1 MKQNGLKTFFSP
13 KSVVVIG
20 ASDRPGSVG
29 GDVLRNLRTAAFAG
43 PVYAIN
49 PQHSVIQGREAYASL
64 EELPSPPEL
73 AVVCTAAETIPD
85 LVTKCGLCGVEGVIV
100 ISAGFRETGTAGRAL
115 ENSLKGRLREFP
127 RMRMIGPNCLGIVR
141 PPSGLNASFSP
152 VMPRKGRMTLLTQSG
167 ALATAIMD
175 WSVERDVGFA
185 ACVSVGNMV
194 DVGMGDLIDFFAEDD
209 QTDAL
214 LLYLEGL
221 VDAQGFISA
230 ARACSGKKPIVA
242 FKTGRFEES
251 ARAAASHTGAIASQ
265 DAVFDAAFR
274 QAGIE
279 RVHSIEELFDC
290 ARLLA
295 GRRHAL
301 GNRLAIVTN
310 AGGPGIMASDAWL
323 ASGGRL
329 ANLADAT
336 VSGLNRVLPSCWSH
350 GNPIDVLG
358 DATVD
363 RFRSAI
369 QLALADP
376 QVDTVI
382 TILTPQTMTE
392 PDLVAEAVAAAQQ
405 QSSKM
410 IVACW
415 MGGPAVQRGR
425 QVLRAG
431 GVPVFDFP
439 EAAVQALHH
448 LVSAGERRL
457 AVQTEP
463 LPLPSNNRAVFS
475 KDRSIFWRTKLKDAP
490 GLVNEVSSKQLL
502 AECGIQVV
510 PTHVAHTV
518 EEAVALAGQ
527 ISYPVV
533 LKVLSPDISHK
544 TDVGGVLLNLA
555 NADQVRDAYRKIRE
569 SVAVRAPQARWEGI
583 AVQPMVSSSRG
594 VELLLGMKHDSQF
607 GAIVLLGAGGITAEL
622 QKDSVLELA
631 PLDSKSWDHM
641 LHALRLY
648 PLLEGYRGRPGVNLA
663 ALQDT
668 VFRFAHMFEELP
680 ELETAEIN
688 PLLATAGGVIA
699 LDARMFSAPRRST
712 PRDS

>member
-1 MKQNGLKTFFSP
+1 MPRHGLTSFFSP
-13 KSVVVIG
+13 KSIAVIG

-29 GDVLRNLRTAAFAG
+29 RDVLKNLRSASFAG

-49 PQHSVIQGREAYASL
+49 PRHAVIQGRESYPSL
-64 EELPSPPEL
+64 EDLPAPPEL
-73 AVVCTAAETIPD
+73 VVLCTAAETIPD

-100 ISAGFRETGTAGRAL
+100 ISAGFREMGTAGRAL
-115 ENSLKGRLREFP
+115 ENLLKGRLREFP
-127 RMRMIGPNCLGIVR
+127 KMRLIGPNCLGIIR
-141 PPSGLNASFSP
+141 PASGLNASFSP
-152 VMPRKGRMTLLTQSG
+152 VMPRPGRMTLLTQSG

-175 WSVERDVGFA
+175 WSLERDLGFS

-194 DVGMGDLIDFFAEDD
+194 DVGMGDLIDYFADD
-209 QTDAL
+209 EQTDAL
-214 LLYLEGL
+214 LLYLEGM
-221 VDAQGFISA
+221 VDAPRFISA
-230 ARACSGKKPIVA
+230 AQACSGKKPVVA
-242 FKTGRFEES
+242 FKAGRFEES

-274 QAGIE
+274 RAGIE

-295 GRRHAL
+295 GQRHAL

-329 ANLADAT
+329 ADLSDTT
-336 VSGLNRVLPSCWSH
+336 VLRLNQALPSCWSH

-358 DATVD
+358 DAPMD

-369 QLALADP
+369 QISLEDP
-376 QVDTVI
+376 QVDTVL

-392 PDLVAEAVAAAQQ
+392 PDLVAEAVIAAQQ
-405 QSSKM
+405 QSSKT

-425 QVLRAG
+425 QSLRAG
-431 GVPVFDFP
+431 GVPVYDFP

-457 AVQTEP
+457 AAKTVVPPT
-463 LPLPSNNRAVFS
+463 PSPAQAVLS
-475 KDRSIFWRTKLKDAP
+475 QDRCAFWRTKLKDAP
-490 GLVNEVSSKQLL
+490 GLVNEVLSKQLL
-502 AECGIQVV
+502 AECGIRIV
-510 PTHVAHTV
+510 PTHVAQTDD
-518 EEAVALAGQ
+518 EAVELAEG
-527 ISYPVV
+527 IRYPVV

-555 NADQVRDAYRKIRE
+555 DSDQVRDAYRKIQQSISE
-569 SVAVRAPQARWEGI
+569 RAPLARWAGI
-583 AVQPMVSSSRG
+583 AVQPMISSSRG
-594 VELLLGMKHDSQF
+594 VELLLGMKRDLQF
-607 GAIVLLGAGGITAEL
+607 GSIVLLGAGGITAEL
-622 QKDSVLELA
+622 QKDTVLELA
-631 PLDSKSWDHM
+631 PLDGQSWNHM
-641 LHALRLY
+641 LHTLRLY

-663 ALQDT
+663 ALHET
-668 VFRFAHMFEELP
+668 VLRFAQMFDELP

-688 PLLATAGGVIA
+688 PLLATAEGVIA
-699 LDARMFSAPRRST
+699 LDARMISAP
-712 PRDS
+712 